1 MTLWKVSVKGCSL
14 SLVELHL
21 EVRRLR
27 EQAGWSRRELEERAG
42 LPSRALERLEVRQQ
56 QPGAEA
62 IIRIAAALGTTAG
75 ALLGLGEQG
84 LDQVM
89 DGLVVRHGAERVVA
103 EAVRA
108 AFGRKR

>member
-1 MTLWKVSVKGCSL
+1 M
-14 SLVELHL
+14 ELHR

-42 LPSRALERLEVRQQ
+42 LPHRALERLEIRQQ

-75 ALLGLGEQG
+75 ALLGLEEQP

-89 DGLVVRHGAERVVA
+89 SGLVSRYGGERVVSEAA
-103 EAVRA
+103 EA
-108 AFGRKR
+108 AFKKKV